1 MKEISEEDKKR
12 LFGYLQQH
20 LVCFGFC
27 YAHEPN
33 AEGQSES
40 FVAVSG
46 FIIEFNDKWWLVTA
60 GHIHTEFESLHK
72 EKKITRRA
80 LFDGF
85 SPNAV
90 DDHPIPFDLFD
101 NDTIRIYSEKHK
113 VDFSLTVL
121 DPNTQKLLAKNDVIP
136 LKANWNRKEIDE
148 FDSFGIAGF
157 PAEYTKNSSTLS
169 STGGEVMPVYVP
181 LEFLKVTDKQDE
193 LPRFSFRIKQ
203 MNQNSIKG
211 MSGGPLFGFKQVG
224 SDAECELVGIQ
235 STWVESK
242 MKTYATPL
250 YIIKEL
256 IECEFNKGKE
266 V

>member
-85 SPNAV
+85 PRTQWT
-90 DDHPIPFDLFD
+90 
-101 NDTIRIYSEKHK
+101 TIQFHLI
-113 VDFSLTVL
+113 FSTMIRFAYI
-121 DPNTQKLLAKNDVIP
+121 AKNIR
-136 LKANWNRKEIDE
+136 LI
-148 FDSFGIAGF
+148 
-157 PAEYTKNSSTLS
+157 
-169 STGGEVMPVYVP
+169 
-181 LEFLKVTDKQDE
+181 
-193 LPRFSFRIKQ
+193 FR
-203 MNQNSIKG
+203 
-211 MSGGPLFGFKQVG
+211 
-224 SDAECELVGIQ
+224 
-235 STWVESK
+235 
-242 MKTYATPL
+242 
-250 YIIKEL
+250 
-256 IECEFNKGKE
+256 
-266 V
+266 